1 MPSWLLLPSMVVYIY
16 SVVRCL
22 CWIKGPIVP
31 LLCQIMPYAMVNRFC
46 QNLCWHNLPIP
57 IPDPSRQ
64 VMNIP
69 SQSVSP
75 SISICPS
82 VNSAVS
88 QSIYF
93 PSIFICSSQSVVFF
107 SHSLLVSFFS
117 LSAVSQSS
125 CPPSVRQTVSQFNDS
140 ISHHQSSSVIYKFGV
155 LGKFGINQGQF

>member
-1 MPSWLLLPSMVVYIY
+1 MCYLEVKIFFLRQLKRVGLIMPSWLLLPSMVVYIF
-16 SVVRCL
+16 SSQMFVLDKR
-22 CWIKGPIVP
+22 PNVP

-46 QNLCWHNLPIP
+46 QNLCWHNPPIP

-88 QSIYF
+88 QSIYL

-107 SHSLLVSFFS
+107 SHSLLSG
-117 LSAVSQSS
+117 SA
-125 CPPSVRQTVSQFNDS
+125 
-140 ISHHQSSSVIYKFGV
+140 
-155 LGKFGINQGQF
+155 

>member
-1 MPSWLLLPSMVVYIY
+1 MYNVLFRSENILSEAAEEGWTNNAFLAAPAQYGSIY

-75 SISICPS
+75 SISIHLHLS
-82 VNSAVS
+82 LS
-88 QSIYF
+88 QF
-93 PSIFICSSQSVVFF
+93 SSQSV
-107 SHSLLVSFFS
+107 HLLALHLHLFK
-117 LSAVSQSS
+117 
-125 CPPSVRQTVSQFNDS
+125 S
-140 ISHHQSSSVIYKFGV
+140 ISRF
-155 LGKFGINQGQF
+155 F